1 MDFRDIS
8 MLCSVYYAVM
18 FLPDPPPA
26 ECVILTDELVQA
38 RIDKFLSEDKYTEVL
53 KLDVEQLDEEGLR
66 NAEEKR
72 RERDS
77 YIPPKIVETS
87 TGKGKGKKKSK
98 IY

>member
-1 MDFRDIS
+1 
-8 MLCSVYYAVM
+8 MLI
-18 FLPDPPPA
+18 PDPPPA

-53 KLDVEQLDEEGLR
+53 KLDVDQLDEEGLR

-72 RERDS
+72 RERD
-77 YIPPKIVETS
+77 YIPPKIVES
-87 TGKGKGKKKSK
+87 SSGKGKKKSK